1 MPIVKPGG
9 CLKVSECTGAREKEW
24 KVKKREAKK
33 RKNRNRRARK
43 VLALGGTPGG

>member
-9 CLKVSECTGAREKEW
+9 CLKVSEFTGAREDW

-33 RKNRNRRARK
+33 KRKIEIEE
-43 VLALGGTPGG
+43 PGKC